1 MEDKNLPTPA
11 DVYAYEESPPEGY
24 VARQVPGVL
33 GSMMTVYVN
42 PQDPLD
48 RWVDPQTV
56 AQQKA
61 SMDMRDDAD
70 QLFNSILFPTGAGT
84 FYGASNIAEGNFSE
98 GALQL
103 ASALPLPFLKAFKVK
118 TPKQV
123 PNFVNNN
130 VVNTNVW
137 DNTLERE
144 LDIVRQKLLDL
155 YKNKASAEEL
165 QNVSDELTK
174 LINIKNSDPR
184 FKVVPQKQYSNS
196 VKDLTRSVEPDS
208 YNAIRFE
215 GEPIRQ
221 GQLYDV
227 WKDDYPN
234 LINWKELGLK
244 DASLSLDDF
253 FKFRAEDYDRRD
265 ELLNYIIGPRQNK
278 YGGSS
283 KYQDG
288 GSSDYNN
295 IPQSWKDTYDW
306 TPNVEAEYQAFKN
319 DPMGPSNLAGTDDM
333 NDYNTR
339 GMWDSL
345 DRPAD
350 WKQGLD
356 LYKQQ
361 WGEEWTP
368 EEDGYY
374 HAWSQHPGTGE
385 WLKPKHHNTAWM
397 NYNSYIYDPNNMAV
411 VNPEGFF
418 GNETLQSYPKKVK
431 YPDGG
436 GVFNNS
442 IDKKHNL
449 KTSAEGYYAYINGVT
464 LSKGGSPKSWL
475 DKYK

>member
-1 MEDKNLPTPA
+1 MDKLMPPKPTILEQKSYSLDSWLNHAKLKDRPHWSGEFDGYIPLNHSAVHNKSLAKFVPEATTEFSVFKNQA
-11 DVYAYEESPPEGY
+11 DAEE
-24 VARQVPGVL
+24 
-33 GSMMTVYVN
+33 
-42 PQDPLD
+42 
-48 RWVDPQTV
+48 
-56 AQQKA
+56 
-61 SMDMRDDAD
+61 
-70 QLFNSILFPTGAGT
+70 
-84 FYGASNIAEGNFSE
+84 
-98 GALQL
+98 ALQIVNNL
-103 ASALPLPFLKAFKVK
+103 IKKQGITQEAKILK
-118 TPKQV
+118 TGDSYQIQI
-123 PNFVNNN
+123 PNF
-130 VVNTNVW
+130 
-137 DNTLERE
+137 
-144 LDIVRQKLLDL
+144 K
-155 YKNKASAEEL
+155 
-165 QNVSDELTK
+165 
-174 LINIKNSDPR
+174 
-184 FKVVPQKQYSNS
+184 
-196 VKDLTRSVEPDS
+196 LTR
-208 YNAIRFE
+208 
-215 GEPIRQ
+215 
-221 GQLYDV
+221 
-227 WKDDYPN
+227 DY
-234 LINWKELGLK
+234 
-244 DASLSLDDF
+244 
-253 FKFRAEDYDRRD
+253 
-265 ELLNYIIGPRQNK
+265 K

-283 KYQDG
+283 KYQTG
-288 GSSDYNN
+288 GSSDYDK

-345 DRPAD
+345 DRPAN

-385 WLKPKHHNTAWM
+385 WLKPKHHDTAWM
-397 NYNSYIYDPNNMAV
+397 NYGSYIYDPNNMAV

-418 GNETLQSYPKKVK
+418 GNETLQSYPKEVK

-442 IDKKHNL
+442 INKKHNL